1 MILLGT
7 MESHLALDI
16 KLLSGR
22 TARLTELLAQVPI
35 EETVSLT
42 VIHLA
47 TLHTAVVAVP
57 HYFTT
62 TVLAVPAER
71 LRVMLTNLEKTE
83 TAESL

>member
-1 MILLGT
+1 MILLDT
-7 MESHLALDI
+7 RESHLALAI
-16 KLLSGR
+16 KLLSDH

-47 TLHTAVVAVP
+47 TLHTAAAAVP

-62 TVLAVPAER
+62 TVMAVPAER
-71 LRVMLTNLEKTE
+71 LRVTLTDLEKTE